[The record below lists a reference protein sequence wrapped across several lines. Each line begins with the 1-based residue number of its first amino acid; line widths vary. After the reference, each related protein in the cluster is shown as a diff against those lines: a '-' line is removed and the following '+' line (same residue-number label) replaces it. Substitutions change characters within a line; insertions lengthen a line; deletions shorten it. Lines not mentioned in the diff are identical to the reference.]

1 MSPWFPFRVA
11 QVISLAFMLPAG
23 LAFSQEQEPILAESI
38 EVRIMNVDVIVTDRE
53 GNRVQGLTSADFEL
67 LQDGDS
73 QPITNFSEY
82 RGRAA
87 TLAAMAVEPDP
98 EKAAQLESQ
107 LVPASPRKI
116 ILCMDRFALSRQHRD
131 AWFDSIKAFVRESM
145 RPGDEVMIAT
155 YDHSMKVPLH
165 FTSDLKAVEK
175 EIDRIASVRGAE
187 WRGRDELRD
196 LEQAEKF
203 FRMNPEATEA
213 DVQAHMDTS
222 RRQEAQVARAKM
234 RNRVA
239 AVNSLIASVGGL
251 EGRKIMLLASESF
264 SRLAGME
271 YFIPRGGTTDGP
283 PTGAMEFNTSSIIE
297 RLIRTANSHGVTIY
311 PLHPTGIFKPEAS
324 AEFESGTASSRNY
337 MILDNE
343 LSALS
348 TIANE
353 TGGLLAAGPL
363 DVQRVLPQ
371 IVEDL
376 ESYYSLGYRVE
387 ASNGRDRTRSIN
399 VRTKR
404 PGLKVRVRKSVEEKS
419 WDAQMEDYSLANLF
433 NLSERNNLG
442 ISVEK
447 ERVNE
452 LTRGKKAIPLKIRIP
467 ISRLTALP
475 QGDQHLG
482 RFSVFIVAADQSG
495 DYSDVI
501 RKSQPFSI
509 PAAQLAKAQSSHF
522 TYEIS
527 VNIRG
532 TGDRISV
539 GVMDEI
545 SRETGFARVEIKAA
559 PAPIAPPAFSQPTGR
574 RRGFP

>member
-1 MSPWFPFRVA
+1 MTTGRRLAIV
-11 QVISLAFMLPAG
+11 SLAVLTFQAT
-23 LAFSQEQEPILAESI
+23 AQEPEPVLTESI
-38 EVRIMNVDVIVTDRE
+38 EVRIMNVDVIVVDRE
-53 GNRVQGLTSADFEL
+53 GRRVQGLTASDFEL
-67 LQDGDS
+67 LQDGKP
-73 QPITNFSEY
+73 QPIANFSEY
-82 RGRAA
+82 RGRAGA
-87 TLAAMAVEPDP
+87 LTAMAIAPD
-98 EKAAQLESQ
+98 KATASALEAQLAPST
-107 LVPASPRKI
+107 PRKI
-116 ILCMDRFALSRQHRD
+116 ILCIDQFAMSRQHRGP
-131 AWFDSIKAFVRESM
+131 WFDAIKSFVRESV

-165 FTSDLKAVEK
+165 FTSDLRTIEK
-175 EIDRIASVRGAE
+175 EIDKIASVRGAE
-187 WRGRDELRD
+187 RRGRDELKD
-196 LEQAEKF
+196 LEQAEQF
-203 FRMNPEATEA
+203 FRMNPEASEA
-213 DVQAHMDTS
+213 DVQGHMDTS
-222 RRQEAQVARAKM
+222 RRQEAQVARARM

-239 AVNSLIASVGGL
+239 AINSLIASVGGL

-283 PTGAMEFNTSSIIE
+283 PTGAMEFNTSSIVA

-324 AEFESGTASSRNY
+324 AEFESGTAQSRNY

-348 TIANE
+348 RIANE
-353 TGGLLAAGPL
+353 TGGLLAAGPIE
-363 DVQRVLPQ
+363 VEKILPQ

-376 ESYYSLGYRVE
+376 ESYYSLGYRIE
-387 ASNGRDRTRSIN
+387 ASNGRDRTRAIN
-399 VRTKR
+399 VRTTR
-404 PGLKVRVRKSVEEKS
+404 PGLRVRVRKSVEEKS
-419 WDAQMEDYSLANLF
+419 WESQMEDFSLANLF
-433 NLSERNNLG
+433 NLSDRNDLG

-452 LTRGKKAIPLKIRIP
+452 LRMGKKSIPLRIRIP
-467 ISRLTALP
+467 ISRLTAFP
-475 QGDQHLG
+475 QGDEHVG

-501 RKSQPFSI
+501 RKTQSFSI
-509 PAAQLAKAQSSHF
+509 PAAQFAKAQASHF

-545 SRETGFARVEIKAA
+545 SKETGFARVEVKAA
-559 PAPIAPPAFSQPTGR
+559 PAPITPPAFSQPTGR

>member
-1 MSPWFPFRVA
+1 MTTGRRLAIV
-11 QVISLAFMLPAG
+11 SLAV
-23 LAFSQEQEPILAESI
+23 LAFQATAQEPEPVLTESI
-38 EVRIMNVDVIVTDRE
+38 EVRIMNVDVIVVDRE
-53 GNRVQGLTSADFEL
+53 GRRVQGLTASDFEL
-67 LQDGDS
+67 LQDGKP
-73 QPITNFSEY
+73 QPIANFSEY
-82 RGRAA
+82 RGRAG
-87 TLAAMAVEPDP
+87 TLAAMAIAPDQATASAL
-98 EKAAQLESQ
+98 EAQLAPST
-107 LVPASPRKI
+107 PRKI
-116 ILCMDRFALSRQHRD
+116 ILCIDQFAMSRQHRGP
-131 AWFDSIKAFVRESM
+131 WFDAMKAFVRESV

-165 FTSDLKAVEK
+165 FTSDLRTIEK
-175 EIDRIASVRGAE
+175 EIDKIASVRGAE
-187 WRGRDELRD
+187 RRGRDELKD
-196 LEQAEKF
+196 LEQAEQF
-203 FRMNPEATEA
+203 FRMNPEASEA
-213 DVQAHMDTS
+213 DVQGHMDTS
-222 RRQEAQVARAKM
+222 RRQEAQVARARM

-239 AVNSLIASVGGL
+239 AINSLIASVGGL

-283 PTGAMEFNTSSIIE
+283 PTGAMEFNTSSIVAK
-297 RLIRTANSHGVTIY
+297 LIRTANSHGVTIY

-324 AEFESGTASSRNY
+324 AEFESGTAQSRNY

-353 TGGLLAAGPL
+353 TGGLLAAGPIE
-363 DVQRVLPQ
+363 VQRILPQ

-387 ASNGRDRTRSIN
+387 ASNGRDRTRAIN
-399 VRTKR
+399 VRTTR

-419 WDAQMEDYSLANLF
+419 WESQMEDSSLANLF
-433 NLSERNNLG
+433 NLSDRNDLE

-452 LTRGKKAIPLKIRIP
+452 LRMGKKSIPLRIRIP
-467 ISRLTALP
+467 ISRLTAFP
-475 QGDQHLG
+475 QGDEHVG

-501 RKSQPFSI
+501 RKTQSFSI
-509 PAAQLAKAQSSHF
+509 PAAQFAKAQASHF

-527 VNIRG
+527 VSIRG

-545 SRETGFARVEIKAA
+545 SKETGFARVEVKAA
-559 PAPIAPPAFSQPTGR
+559 PAPITPPAISQPTGR